1 VSKGCQKKIVLVI
14 EDDADCRNFISR
26 VLQLEGYDVLQA
38 KDDDFGIQI
47 ARETPVALILL
58 DLRLPGCD
66 GWSVLTE
73 MKNDSELSEIP
84 VVVITA
90 SAEISKRERALSMG
104 AANYL
109 VKPLSAAS
117 LRKAIANVPLKKE
130 WSEPLRLDTL

>member
-1 VSKGCQKKIVLVI
+1 MSKGCQKKIVLVI

-90 SAEISKRERALSMG
+90 SAGVSRRDKALAIG
-104 AANYL
+104 AADYL
-109 VKPLSAAS
+109 VKPVSAAS
-117 LRKAIANVPLKKE
+117 LRKAVVRALCLKMR
-130 WSEPLRLDTL
+130 P